1 MLAAR
6 LGALLARAVA
16 LAGDARAR
24 EAAML
29 AAMDARLGDRF
40 RAEMQASPPPPLPT
54 VAPTHVPTVH
64 SRFRAEMQA
73 RPRPSPACPSHPPP
87 PPRRSLTLQTLRFIN
102 ALTFVPE
109 HSFKTTFNRYLPRAP
124 QAIKGLVDVVKRAA
138 EAQQRLPHQAP
149 RPAAPPRA
157 ARPPPVLTGHVSS
170 FPPY

>member
-29 AAMDARLGDRF
+29 AAMDARLGD
-40 RAEMQASPPPPLPT
+40 
-54 VAPTHVPTVH
+54 
-64 SRFRAEMQA
+64 RFRAEMQA